1 MSRAGQ
7 GGAGHGLTDREASMT
22 LSFSV
27 LGSGSKGNCTLLT
40 LEAGGD
46 ERHLLIDCGLS
57 MRATALRLAPLGVK
71 LDEISHMLIT
81 HFDWDHFQSPW
92 VKRIQRQNITVHL
105 HRRHRAMALRH
116 SLDGRQMH
124 LFDRPFTLGEHTTV
138 QPVLSAHDSLG
149 TVAFVIDH
157 HGTRFGFAT
166 DLGRVGRILL
176 RHFTDLHALAIESNY
191 DPELELSSG
200 RPVFLTRR
208 IMGNAGH
215 LSNEQSIEAVLQIA
229 AQSALGH
236 VVPLHLS
243 QQCNDPR
250 LVKDLYAQRAP
261 HLLDRLTMSHQ
272 HRPTPL
278 LHVPRPRTTAGA
290 PRPGQQLAMFF

>member
-1 MSRAGQ
+1 
-7 GGAGHGLTDREASMT
+7 MT

-40 LEAGGD
+40 LSADGG
-46 ERHLLIDCGLS
+46 ERHVLVDGGLS
-57 MRATALRLAPLGVK
+57 VRATALRLAPLGVK
-71 LDEISHMLIT
+71 LDQISDMLIT
-81 HFDWDHFQSPW
+81 HLDWDHFQPAW
-92 VKRIQRQNITVHL
+92 VKRIRGQNIRVHL
-105 HRRHRAMALRH
+105 HRRHRAIALRH
-116 SLDGRQMH
+116 GLDGRQMH
-124 LFDRPFTLGEHTTV
+124 LFDRPFTLGEQTSV
-138 QPVLSAHDSLG
+138 QPVLSAHDALG

-157 HGTRFGFAT
+157 GGTRLGFAT
-166 DLGRVGRILL
+166 DLGRVGKILL
-176 RHFTDLHALAIESNY
+176 RHFVDLHALAIESNY
-191 DPELELSSG
+191 DPELELASG

-208 IMGNAGH
+208 IMGHAGH
-215 LSNEQSIEAVLQIA
+215 LSNEQSIEAVLRIA

-250 LVKDLYAQRAP
+250 LVKDLYAARAP

-272 HRPTPL
+272 QRPTPL
-278 LHVPRPRTTAGA
+278 LHVPGPRATAGA